1 MAQSIISI
9 APPKEE
15 EEDVRKRLGA
25 EDYANILSTI
35 GGYKGG
41 LSQRGTGLRRLVGMG
56 GSLSLPKSSGSTL
69 SKVMELDDE
78 TLQAEINKRMYSAI
92 ESGQIKN
99 ISDWNDFIDN
109 FDPVFA
115 EKARTAFRS
124 YMAER
129 GAETTRERADVKFD
143 DYLEGI
149 DRRDEVWLREDEKFL
164 AWQEDQVRKGKVQNR
179 QDARWEDYIE
189 DREWMLEQR
198 PILSE
203 REREKFEAW
212 RDEQVRKGVVRD
224 RQDARWEDYQKD
236 REFTLEQRPIRTA
249 RDTERFEA
257 WQNEQVRKGVV
268 RDRQDA
274 RWEDYLKEKDYTVS
288 KRLVDD
294 ERASLRFKAWQ
305 QDQIRKDVTIAHE
318 DLRWE
323 YFIQDRADRLEHE
336 GIIRKREDIRW
347 DDYGMNKEKEADR
360 FRAWQDD
367 QIRKGDVWE
376 RQDAKWNN
384 YLADRD
390 RHLLKMGR
398 EDTEWVR
405 AGVRWENYLSDQVEK
420 GVVRERGGVR
430 WENYLKDQ
438 ARQGV
443 LDDRADELWGQTQ
456 QKFGQWVKDQEHK
469 GVTWEREED
478 RWDSWLLQKDRDD
491 IRFEN
496 YLTQQSRDDIKFWDY
511 LSLQNRG
518 EADRAL
524 GAEVGKIVG
533 KVITEFQQSPR
544 GPDDHRNALVDMN
557 ERLQAAGETDVGK
570 LNEAR
575 VYFEGIYPSKADSQ
589 SKEAESKEAMS
600 VYNQLFPY
608 STPGIFDAD
617 QTRKRPDNTPTI
629 EEWIRSEGDYD
640 INGVQVPGWQK
651 YRSFL
656 GRESGVVDQQAATT
670 GTPTP
675 VGPQSIAE
683 DMSTNFK
690 KYIHEEGRPPQ
701 VVYNAIL
708 QRLQQQLELG
718 AMQQADF
725 DQLKAQLDEQMAAVG
740 Q

>member
-1 MAQSIISI
+1 MAQSIISM

-25 EDYANILSTI
+25 EDYTNIMSTI

-99 ISDWNDFIDN
+99 ISDWNDFIGN

-149 DRRDEVWLREDEKFL
+149 DRRDEVWLREDEKFV
-164 AWQEDQVRKGKVQNR
+164 AWQEDQVRKGKVR
-179 QDARWEDYIE
+179 TREDARWEDYIE

-198 PILSE
+198 PIISE

-268 RDRQDA
+268 QDRQDA

-323 YFIQDRADRLEHE
+323 YFIQDRADRLERQ

-405 AGVRWENYLSDQVEK
+405 AGIRWENYLSDQVEK

-456 QKFGQWVKDQEHK
+456 QKFGQWVKEQERK
-469 GVTWEREED
+469 GVTWEREDD
-478 RWDSWLLQKDRDD
+478 RWNSWLLQKDRDD

-617 QTRKRPDNTPTI
+617 QTRKRPDGTPSL
-629 EEWIRSEGDYD
+629 EEWIRSGEDYT
-640 INGVQVPGWQK
+640 INGVPVPGWQK

-656 GRESGVVDQQAATT
+656 GRETGVAEPQQAAPTT
-670 GTPTP
+670 AAPT
-675 VGPQSIAE
+675 QEISMAE
-683 DMSTNFK
+683 DMSANFK
-690 KYIHEEGRPPQ
+690 IYVHQQNRSPQ
-701 VVYNAIL
+701 VVYNVIL
-708 QRLQQQLELG
+708 SRLQQQLESG
-718 AMQQADF
+718 GMPQEQF
-725 DQLKAQLDEQMAAVG
+725 EQLKSQLDELLANLG